1 MTFQNGFGGDNHN
14 DRPVTVETVDA
25 EAVLTFTSVDVAVLL
40 VVLGVVVPLTVD
52 VKVVMISASVEFAL

>member
-1 MTFQNGFGGDNHN
+1 M
-14 DRPVTVETVDA
+14 ETVDA